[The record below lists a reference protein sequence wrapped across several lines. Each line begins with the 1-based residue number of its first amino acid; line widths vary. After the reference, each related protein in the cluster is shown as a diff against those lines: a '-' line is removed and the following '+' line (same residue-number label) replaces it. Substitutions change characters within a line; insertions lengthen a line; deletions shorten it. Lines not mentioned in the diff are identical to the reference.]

1 MLLKTTSPLINLAF
15 EQGQTGSEDELVHIL
30 VPDVTIRI
38 VVKSLELIY
47 TGQVDLDSDS
57 EMEDV
62 MEFACEQLG
71 IDMMLVNILCLNFF
85 YRYLCNVVLSSQTNF
100 SSNML
105 SIKHKFVLIH

>member
-1 MLLKTTSPLINLAF
+1 LLLKTTSPLINLAF

-71 IDMMLVNILCLNFF
+71 IDMMLVNILYFKFFIEISVMLCCRPKLNFHVI
-85 YRYLCNVVLSSQTNF
+85 C
-100 SSNML
+100 
-105 SIKHKFVLIH
+105 

>member
-1 MLLKTTSPLINLAF
+1 
-15 EQGQTGSEDELVHIL
+15 
-30 VPDVTIRI
+30 

-71 IDMMLVNILCLNFF
+71 IDMMLVNILYLNFF
-85 YRYLCNVVLSSQTNF
+85 YRYLCNVVHAVVPN
-100 SSNML
+100 
-105 SIKHKFVLIH
+105 

>member
-1 MLLKTTSPLINLAF
+1 MFLKTTSPLINLALD
-15 EQGQTGSEDELVHIL
+15 QGQAGIEDELVHIL
-30 VPDVTIRI
+30 VPDVTIRT

-71 IDMMLVNILCLNFF
+71 IDMMLVNILF
-85 YRYLCNVVLSSQTNF
+85 RTF
-100 SSNML
+100 SLTSL
-105 SIKHKFVLIH
+105 

>member
-1 MLLKTTSPLINLAF
+1 MFLKTTSPLINLALD
-15 EQGQTGSEDELVHIL
+15 QGQAGIEDELVHIL
-30 VPDVTIRI
+30 VPYVTIRT

-71 IDMMLVNILCLNFF
+71 IDMMLVNILF
-85 YRYLCNVVLSSQTNF
+85 RTF
-100 SSNML
+100 SLTSL
-105 SIKHKFVLIH
+105 